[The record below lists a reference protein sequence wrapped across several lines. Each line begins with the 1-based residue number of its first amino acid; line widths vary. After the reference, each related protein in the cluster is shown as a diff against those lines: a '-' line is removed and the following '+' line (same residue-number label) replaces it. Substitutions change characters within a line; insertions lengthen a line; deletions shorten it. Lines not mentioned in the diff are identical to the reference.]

1 MNSQTVPRMARNI
14 KQLHTEEK
22 KMNISFKAAAVLAV
36 TAVFLAAPVFAPP
49 VYAQSS
55 PTNTATAG
63 VFTTDVED
71 SMDVHSWTGVEFDK
85 WTGFAGYGGSNNP
98 ISLGYATRFG
108 DLYLGAWYTGN
119 IASTSNKEE
128 RSIVSAYSLTNQLLT
143 GKTTTIT
150 YTDQNTYSYNRLNVL
165 IGVAG
170 MGIKVG
176 FAESLTVWSYPDIT
190 KTVVEDANGA
200 NKTYTN
206 DYVVDDYQRISGS
219 LTPSIE
225 WGMSLEAGDLTIKPK
240 VGITFGIYR
249 DTNIYN
255 VRGTASGYTYSTANG
270 EVVGTERINYSTGTI
285 NDSLRPS
292 FRVGADIDL
301 SPEVTVG
308 LTYGLGFT
316 AYSNNYDS
324 AGFSGTAQGTVN
336 LTGYTTTAS
345 SLASTTTTTYG
356 SLSITEPTSWSHS
369 ITPSFYYGKEIA
381 DGLELGFLAQ
391 LPITI
396 GVSSSSPSTET
407 KTTTKT
413 VYNNAVQKPLGSTV
427 ETSTVSNNGTS
438 SEGTS
443 FSIGLNAAVGASYAL
458 VPGRFTVNAGVG
470 LVPFRYSGSTT
481 KQTRESNTAT
491 TTTKTYDA
499 DGKLVSTVVSLSG
512 TGTENTDTTYDRVY
526 ASNSW
531 DAFYAYAAGGFTFNF
546 NENAAIDMAV
556 NSYGSDYFTLNLNS
570 VRVLFSFKF

>member
-1 MNSQTVPRMARNI
+1 
-14 KQLHTEEK
+14 
-22 KMNISFKAAAVLAV
+22 MNISFKAAAVIAV
-36 TAVFLAAPVFAPP
+36 TVMFLAAPVFAPGA
-49 VYAQSS
+49 YAQSS
-55 PTNTATAG
+55 PTGTATAG

-85 WTGFAGYGGSNNP
+85 WTGFAGYGSTSNP

-119 IASTSNKEE
+119 IANKNSTEE
-128 RSIVSAYSLTNQLLT
+128 QSIVSQYSLTNQLLT

-150 YTDQNTYSYNRLNVL
+150 YNGQNTSSNNRLNVL
-165 IGVAG
+165 LGVAG

-176 FAESLTVWSYPDIT
+176 FAENLTVYEYPDIT

-200 NKTYTN
+200 SKTYTN
-206 DYVVDDYQRISGS
+206 DYIVDDYLRVEGS
-219 LTPSIE
+219 LTPSLE

-240 VGITFGIYR
+240 VGITFGINR
-249 DTNIYN
+249 STNIYS
-255 VRGTASGYTYSTANG
+255 VKGTASGNPPDYTYSTANG
-270 EVVGTERINYSTGTI
+270 EVVGTERINYTNGQI
-285 NDSLRPS
+285 NDSLTPS
-292 FRVGADIDL
+292 FNVGADIDL

-316 AYSNNYDS
+316 AYNNSYD
-324 AGFSGTAQGTVN
+324 ALGFSGTAAGQVS
-336 LTGYTTTAS
+336 LTGSTTTAS
-345 SLASTTTTTYG
+345 SLASTVTTTYG
-356 SLSITEPTSWSHS
+356 ALSITEQTSWSHS

-381 DGLELGFLAQ
+381 DGLELGFSAS
-391 LPITI
+391 LPIGI

-407 KTTTKT
+407 KQTVKT
-413 VYNNAVQKPLGSTV
+413 VYNNAVQKPLGSTT
-427 ETSTVSNNGTS
+427 ETSTVNNDGTS

-443 FSIGLNAAVGASYAL
+443 FSIGLYAAVGASYAL

-470 LVPFRYSGSTT
+470 LRPFYYSGSTT
-481 KQTRESNTAT
+481 KQTRESNTST
-491 TTTKTYDA
+491 QTVKTYDA

-512 TGTENTDTTYDRVY
+512 TGTGNTDTTYDSVS
-526 ASNSW
+526 ASNNW
-531 DAFYAYAAGGFTFNF
+531 YNFAAWAAGGFTFNF

-556 NSYGSDYFTLNLNS
+556 NSGGGSQDFTLALNN